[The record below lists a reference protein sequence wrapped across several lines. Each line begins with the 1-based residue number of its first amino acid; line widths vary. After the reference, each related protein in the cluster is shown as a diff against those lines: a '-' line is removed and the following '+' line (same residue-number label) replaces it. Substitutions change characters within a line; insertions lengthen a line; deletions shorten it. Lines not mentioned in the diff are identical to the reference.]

1 MVVAAPQHPAGV
13 GPQAENIPHG
23 PPPVQGPRPP
33 VPGSFRGPYP
43 DRQQQ
48 QNGWPFFCVPPSQP
62 YLPYQWP
69 MPVPYV
75 PYGGFPGMGY
85 GMVVQ
90 PFPPAS
96 YVEPPG
102 YILPHAQLHMADYR
116 RMMAPHLAPAMAYQA
131 RRFRYQHTT
140 PSGRVM
146 VSSEVQTEPVGTES
160 PQHDCKGATSSQTN
174 SESGRGTASSSNLS
188 SPKPHADTSACPEEA
203 FGISSNKSLAD
214 TVDSTSNVSS
224 VVPNS
229 EIVFQAEEV
238 RIECSGTRA
247 GLKLIHAK
255 ETTELASSGELL
267 QCNMG
272 SVHSAEDVV
281 LRCYQPLA
289 FGENKQ
295 REPLDDLNHSDEQ
308 YLPACPDILM
318 TGACPSSGSLEGSDS
333 TPVEPGNSTEIHT
346 LAVQGDPSLVKGEDD
361 FCGNSKNLH
370 FKILRLPFDL
380 QCLDELRQMEAS
392 VWSVESLVPY
402 VPSTEWMIQNGLL
415 TPQRPSL
422 TTVMEVPSEVPLEAS
437 QPAADAASTPQE
449 NLQAERAIELDGQD
463 SMTSLESLPPYLPAA
478 SWLADFSNVYYSK
491 LPSNVQQ
498 VGNLRT
504 WPEGQRGEKSEVSQD
519 TNMESSVC
527 PKSGSVQFKEPRS
540 RHRSRTAGLS
550 PSHQDGCPVK
560 SHLGMLHSPEHKVR
574 ICKSCL
580 MKQKARNISGS
591 PSPNSNCVKRHK
603 VAHSHST
610 GDKTKVHLCAVCMC
624 DPEKKSRCK
633 ASVDGET
640 TEGEVSENSL
650 YPTAG
655 PKKRVADGQK
665 MLHNNSQKVSSGRH
679 SEKCPMARQSKLRE
693 QNCSCEGPKGVP
705 SSAQVWDSN
714 GYGQHND
721 LTLEKNEINM
731 ALYATER
738 WRDTEQ
744 RLSSQK
750 QKEKSWK
757 GGMQVSDT
765 ESTKSAGKIRTHKQ
779 KQYAPTP
786 ELHRRDTRC

>member
-1 MVVAAPQHPAGV
+1 MVVAAPQHSSGV

-75 PYGGFPGMGY
+75 PYGGFPGMGMCY

-90 PFPPAS
+90 PFSPAS
-96 YVEPPG
+96 YMEPPG

-116 RMMAPHLAPAMAYQA
+116 RMMAPHLPPTMAYQA

-174 SESGRGTASSSNLS
+174 SESGRGTASSSNFS

-203 FGISSNKSLAD
+203 FGITLNKSLAD
-214 TVDSTSNVSS
+214 TVDPTSNVSS
-224 VVPNS
+224 AVPNS

-247 GLKLIHAK
+247 GLKIIHAK

-289 FGENKQ
+289 FGDDQ
-295 REPLDDLNHSDEQ
+295 TEPLDDLSHAD
-308 YLPACPDILM
+308 D
-318 TGACPSSGSLEGSDS
+318 
-333 TPVEPGNSTEIHT
+333 TEMHT

-361 FCGNSKNLH
+361 LC
-370 FKILRLPFDL
+370 
-380 QCLDELRQMEAS
+380 AS

-402 VPSTEWMIQNGLL
+402 VPSAEWMIQNGLL
-415 TPQRPSL
+415 TPQKPSL
-422 TTVMEVPSEVPLEAS
+422 ATVMEVPSEVPLEAS

-449 NLQAERAIELDGQD
+449 NLQTERAIELDGQD
-463 SMTSLESLPPYLPAA
+463 SVTSLESLPPYLPAA

-498 VGNLRT
+498 VGNLGT
-504 WPEGQRGEKSEVSQD
+504 WPEGQLGEKSEVSQD
-519 TNMESSVC
+519 TNVKSLVS

-550 PSHQDGCPVK
+550 PSHLDGCPVK
-560 SHLGMLHSPEHKVR
+560 SHSGMPHSPEHKVR
-574 ICKSCL
+574 MCKSCL
-580 MKQKARNISGS
+580 VKQKARNVSGS

-603 VAHSHST
+603 AAHSHLT
-610 GDKTKVHLCAVCMC
+610 GDKTKLHLCAVCIC
-624 DPEKKSRCK
+624 DPEKSRCK

-640 TEGEVSENSL
+640 TEGEASENSL
-650 YPTAG
+650 YPIAG
-655 PKKRVADGQK
+655 PKKRAADGQK
-665 MLHNNSQKVSSGRH
+665 MLHNSQKVSSGRH

-705 SSAQVWDSN
+705 SSAQIWDSS
-714 GYGQHND
+714 GYGQHKD
-721 LTLEKNEINM
+721 LTLEKNERNM

-744 RLSSQK
+744 RSSSQK
-750 QKEKSWK
+750 PK
-757 GGMQVSDT
+757 GRMFLSPF
-765 ESTKSAGKIRTHKQ
+765 AYFFFLFYINW
-779 KQYAPTP
+779 TP
-786 ELHRRDTRC
+786 VV